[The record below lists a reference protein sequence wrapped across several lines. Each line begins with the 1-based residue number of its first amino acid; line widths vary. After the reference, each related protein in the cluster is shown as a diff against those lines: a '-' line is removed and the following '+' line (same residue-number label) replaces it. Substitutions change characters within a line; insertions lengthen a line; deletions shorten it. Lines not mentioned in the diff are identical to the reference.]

1 MNSGEQISFFSIGF
15 GHGVG
20 MCQYGAD
27 GMAREGNDYRQIL
40 AHYYRDTAI
49 TQQYVSD

>member
-1 MNSGEQISFFSIGF
+1 MGNSGVRFRVTGY

-27 GMAREGNDYRQIL
+27 GMARRGASYRTIL
-40 AHYYRDTAI
+40 THYYQGIRFVKI
-49 TQQYVSD
+49 KY